1 MLWDREYS
9 LYIYMLIMLNFNL
22 FYELCMPKTL
32 KYMYSISGCSSR
44 TVLNDYFVINL
55 ANRRVLSFYLLNGR

>member
-1 MLWDREYS
+1 
-9 LYIYMLIMLNFNL
+9 MLIMLNFDL

-55 ANRRVLSFYLLNGR
+55 AHTHVLSFYLLNGR